1 MSLQVFRASIC
12 VQIDM
17 PSTPCST
24 RPTPAHIYTMYMSTA
39 HEVLGP
45 AAPTH
50 IPTAHAAQDCTSLH
64 ICPLCIPLCPCI
76 YTPATPHTRLH
87 THAHGPA
94 ACAHM
99 ACSACAHS
107 PPHTFHVC
115 LQCISPC
122 TCLQCMCTYHPIHMS
137 LCPAAQDCT
146 SPCTRPA
153 AHTPIYAT
161 SAASKAKESASRF

>member
-1 MSLQVFRASIC
+1 MQPCRHLGWLKHACSITLQVFRASIC

-17 PSTPCST
+17 SSTPCST

-39 HEVLGP
+39 QEVLGP

-50 IPTAHAAQDCTSLH
+50 IPTSHAAQDCTSLH
-64 ICPLCIPLCPCI
+64 ICPLCIPLCPCT

-87 THAHGPA
+87 AHAHGPA

-107 PPHTFHVC
+107 PPPHF
-115 LQCISPC
+115 PC
-122 TCLQCMCTYHPIHMS
+122 AGFMIGSH
-137 LCPAAQDCT
+137 AAMQTLGVAQAFMQHDST
-146 SPCTRPA
+146 G
-153 AHTPIYAT
+153 
-161 SAASKAKESASRF
+161 F